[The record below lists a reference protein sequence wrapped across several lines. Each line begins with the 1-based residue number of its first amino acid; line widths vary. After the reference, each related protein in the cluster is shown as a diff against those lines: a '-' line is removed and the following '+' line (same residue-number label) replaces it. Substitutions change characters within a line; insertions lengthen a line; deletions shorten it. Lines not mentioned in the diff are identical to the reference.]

1 MFQFRHRSVL
11 LTALL
16 VVATIGGIAC
26 ADDSAFPTG
35 LEAMIDRADSRPFDV
50 GACDSLAAPAG
61 TQVAFRAYAT
71 GAQIY
76 RWSGTAWAFVEPEAS
91 LFAATQNRGFLGHHF
106 AGPTWQLTNGDFVKA
121 TVNKRCNVGAGDI
134 QWLLL
139 NVTNPLDQ
147 GPLEGVTHIQ
157 RVNTLGGIAPAAP
170 GTVTGEEARVPY
182 TTIYVFLRTI
192 E

>member
-1 MFQFRHRSVL
+1 MFQDRSRSVL
-11 LTALL
+11 LTASL

-26 ADDSAFPTG
+26 AGDNAFPTG
-35 LEAMIDRADSRPFDV
+35 LAAMIDRADSRPFDV
-50 GACDSLAAPAG
+50 GTCDSLAAPAG

-76 RWSGTAWAFVEPEAS
+76 RWNGTAWAFVEPEAS

-106 AGPTWQLTNGDFVKA
+106 AGPTWQLTNGEFVKA

-139 NVTNPLDQ
+139 NVTNVPVEGQ
-147 GPLEGVTHIQ
+147 LEGVTHIQ
-157 RVNTLGGIAPAAP
+157 RVNTAGGIAPATP
-170 GTVTGEEARVPY
+170 GSAAGEEARVPY
-182 TTIYVFLRTI
+182 TTIYVFLRAI